1 MAHFLV
7 INGPNLNQLGKREP
21 DKYGNQTLD
30 DLEHGLFRFAE
41 EKNFEVTFF
50 QSNHEGD
57 IIDSLHE
64 AEKHYA
70 GVVLNAGAFTHYSY
84 AIRDAIAGSSLPVIE
99 VHITNIHQ
107 REEFR
112 HQSVLAAVCKG
123 QISGFGFDSYK
134 LALSYL
140 TENWGGKD

>member
-21 DKYGNQTLD
+21 EKYGSRTLD
-30 DLEHGLFRFAE
+30 DLEHGLFQFAE
-41 EKNFEVTFF
+41 EKKFQVTFF

-57 IIDSLHE
+57 IIDALHE
-64 AEKHYA
+64 AEKDYA

-84 AIRDAIAGSSLPVIE
+84 AIRDAIAGSGLPVIE

-112 HQSVLAAVCKG
+112 HRSVLAAVCKG
-123 QISGFGFDSYK
+123 QISGFGFESYK
-134 LALSYL
+134 LALTYL
-140 TENWGGKD
+140 TENWGKKA

>member
-1 MAHFLV
+1 MAHFFV

-21 DKYGNQTLD
+21 DKYGSRTLD
-30 DLEHGLFRFAE
+30 DLEHSLFKFAE
-41 EKNFEVTFF
+41 EKNFQVTFF

-57 IIDSLHE
+57 VIDAIQE
-64 AEKHYA
+64 AEKQYT
-70 GVVLNAGAFTHYSY
+70 GIVLNAGAFTHYSY
-84 AIRDAIAGSSLPVIE
+84 AIRDSIAGSSLPVIE

-112 HQSVLAAVCKG
+112 HKSVLAAVCKG

-134 LALSYL
+134 LALTYL
-140 TENWGGKD
+140 AENWGGNQ